1 MKKINIGSIL
11 GDCIVDIRLKNDSQ
25 IYTGYLVKSKY
36 KKQYDILPLQ
46 MWVGILSISKSDI
59 AWIRY
64 KINNFKIYYKDIDWN
79 N

>member
-25 IYTGYLVKSKY
+25 IYTGYLIKSKH
-36 KKQYDILPLQ
+36 KKGYDILPLQ

-59 AWIRY
+59 VWIRY